1 MIETILEPFQYDF
14 MIRAFIVSIGIGIL
28 CPMVGSY
35 VVVRRLAFMG
45 DALSHTVLPG
55 LVLGYLI
62 GLNPLILAI
71 PACILT
77 AFIIGFL
84 RNRTGLSEDTSIGI
98 VLAGLF
104 SLGLAMISVSGGVGI
119 DLEGILLGQILGVTT
134 QDLWIIFVIC
144 IGTGLILYLFHK
156 ELVFNSFDPQG
167 AAVIGLPSTHLDYLL
182 LVLISLVVVASVQAV
197 GVVLMLAMLITP
209 AAIAHLLARN
219 FVSMMFMGSL
229 SGVFICVSGVYM
241 SYFLN
246 LPSGPAMTLIAVSV
260 FMIVALATRR
270 SPA

>member
-1 MIETILEPFQYDF
+1 MIETILEPFKYDF

-45 DALSHTVLPG
+45 DALSHTILPG
-55 LVLGYLI
+55 LVLGYII
-62 GLNPLILAI
+62 GLNPLVLAI
-71 PACILT
+71 PACIITALT
-77 AFIIGFL
+77 IGFL
-84 RNRTGLSEDTSIGI
+84 RNVTGLSEDTTIGI

-104 SLGLAMISVSGGVGI
+104 ALGLAMISVYGGVGM
-119 DLEGILLGQILGVTT
+119 DLEGILLGEILGVTS
-134 QDLWIIFVIC
+134 QDLWIIFAIC

-167 AAVIGLPSTHLDYLL
+167 ASVIGLPTKWLDYLL
-182 LVLISLVVVASVQAV
+182 LILISLVIVASVQAV

-209 AAIAHLLARN
+209 AAIAHLVSRD
-219 FVSMMFMGSL
+219 FVSMMFMGS
-229 SGVFICVSGVYM
+229 FIGILVCISGVYM
-241 SYFLN
+241 SYFLD

-260 FMIVALATRR
+260 FLIVSLTTRR
-270 SPA
+270 KLI

>member
-1 MIETILEPFQYDF
+1 MIDDELRKSKVPLQQQYD
-14 MIRAFIVSIGIGIL
+14 
-28 CPMVGSY
+28 
-35 VVVRRLAFMG
+35 
-45 DALSHTVLPG
+45 
-55 LVLGYLI
+55 
-62 GLNPLILAI
+62 
-71 PACILT
+71 
-77 AFIIGFL
+77 
-84 RNRTGLSEDTSIGI
+84 TS
-98 VLAGLF
+98 
-104 SLGLAMISVSGGVGI
+104 
-119 DLEGILLGQILGVTT
+119 
-134 QDLWIIFVIC
+134 
-144 IGTGLILYLFHK
+144 FHK

-167 AAVIGLPSTHLDYLL
+167 AAVIGLPSKQLDYLL

-229 SGVFICVSGVYM
+229 SGVFICISGVYM